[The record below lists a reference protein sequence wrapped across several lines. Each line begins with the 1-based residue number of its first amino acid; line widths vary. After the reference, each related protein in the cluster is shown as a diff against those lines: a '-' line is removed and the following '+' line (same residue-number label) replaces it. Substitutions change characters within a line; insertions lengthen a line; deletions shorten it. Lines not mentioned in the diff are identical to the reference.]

1 MDNLSSPPG
10 YGRRSATENTKPWRC
25 FIPDAHSLPPAHVV
39 NESTVDRDWSRS
51 KENAL
56 DHACSTQRREKR
68 NWIVKRLVGANSTI
82 TLLQFR
88 RALPRTAR
96 SFSAVASGSEIGMD
110 EDSCALMH
118 GVTPRAEGRRC

>member
-1 MDNLSSPPG
+1 L
-10 YGRRSATENTKPWRC
+10 
-25 FIPDAHSLPPAHVV
+25 LPAHVV

-56 DHACSTQRREKR
+56 DQACSTQRRDNR
-68 NWIVKRLVGANSTI
+68 NWMIKRLVGANSTI

-88 RALPRTAR
+88 RVLPRMAR
-96 SFSAVASGSEIGMD
+96 SFPAVASGSEIGMD

-118 GVTPRAEGRRC
+118 GVTTGAEGRGC